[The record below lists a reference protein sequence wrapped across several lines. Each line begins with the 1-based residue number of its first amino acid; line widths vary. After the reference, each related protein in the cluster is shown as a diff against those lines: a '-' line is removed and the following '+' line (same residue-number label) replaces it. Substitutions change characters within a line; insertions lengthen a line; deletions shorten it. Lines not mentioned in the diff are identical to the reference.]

1 MSGGHL
7 VILVLAAV
15 FSCRAV
21 VGLLAMPCR
30 RTADLPMRIIATALL
45 LVVLLL
51 AYQLGRLPA

>member
-21 VGLLAMPCR
+21 VGLLVMPCR
-30 RTADLPMRIIATALL
+30 RTADLPMRVIATGLL
-45 LVVLLL
+45 LVMLLL

>member
-30 RTADLPMRIIATALL
+30 RAADLPMRVIATA
-45 LVVLLL
+45 LLL
-51 AYQLGRLPA
+51 AYQLGRVPA

>member
-1 MSGGHL
+1 MSWGHL

-30 RTADLPMRIIATALL
+30 RAADLPMRVIATALL
-45 LVVLLL
+45 LVMLLL
-51 AYQLGRLPA
+51 AYQLGRW